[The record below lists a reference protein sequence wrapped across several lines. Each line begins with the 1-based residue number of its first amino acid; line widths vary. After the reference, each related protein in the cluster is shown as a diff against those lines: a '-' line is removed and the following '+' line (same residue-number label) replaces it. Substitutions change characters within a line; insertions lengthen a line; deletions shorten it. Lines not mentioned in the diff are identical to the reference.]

1 MFFKVRS
8 ILVMLVLSALLT
20 GQVMAQDTAASLRGS
35 VVSEDGSP
43 IANASVVVLHV
54 PSGTVS
60 RATASATGAFFQ
72 SGLRVGGP
80 YQVTITRDG
89 FEPTIVEGL
98 FLDPGVGDPLRF
110 LMVRAGEVT
119 DRIMVTGS
127 RMFEAGEL
135 GGGVGSVFTAD
146 DIRNQPGGDRDVIRT
161 LLRDPLA
168 QSSGTGNLSVAG
180 VNPRFNGLTIDG
192 SRQQDNFG
200 LGSNTYATARSPINI
215 DAVESVS
222 LAAADFSVTAAGFT
236 GGLVNIVTRSGTN
249 DFQGNAYFAYKN
261 DSMVGDKFGDRTFDI
276 GDLSE
281 KEYGFTLGGPI
292 IRDRLFFFVSYDEFD
307 SGSPFDFTNTDR
319 VNGRA
324 PNFFSELGSLVQSV
338 YGFDPL
344 VPPRTGNVPETSE
357 RLLAKFDWNINEDHR
372 ASFTYQSTKE
382 TGASISG
389 ANFESAWY
397 DIPVDL
403 TAYSLQLFSDWTPSL
418 STTLRINRT
427 EFERGQNCR
436 AGGGGHFEFRL
447 GPNDLIGSPLEGLL
461 TEGNNTI
468 VAGCDRFR
476 HANEFSDERLQI
488 FAAADYIIGDHV
500 LTFGVDYEQF
510 DLFNLFV
517 QSSNGRFIFD
527 NAEQIINRSP
537 SSVFYNNA
545 NTNNARDAAAE
556 WGYDT
561 MALFFG
567 TTWNVDPDLQLMMG
581 VRYERFS
588 QSDKPVFS
596 QQIFDTY
603 RVRTDN
609 NLDGLD
615 LFMPRLGF
623 LYTGFDRT
631 TISGGIGLFTGGNP
645 EVWVSNA
652 FQAPTNDVTVRGLT
666 NVDINQVPQEALDA
680 LAAQAA
686 GVPIDYISDGFKTP
700 SDWKGSLR
708 FERLFDLGGLGDN
721 YRFTAQYLYTRTNNA
736 FNWTNLAQTNLPAA
750 LPTGVA
756 PDGRPIYADLQ
767 ALGIPNLTELG
778 NLGAGSSH
786 VVTLA
791 LGKAFENGFDFNLA
805 YAHQSVR
812 FASEGTSSRG
822 VSAWRG
828 IFDVDRNNPSARTSL
843 FQVDHSFKINL
854 GYENRFF
861 GDLLTRI
868 DAFGQI
874 TSGSVWSTS
883 FRVNNNNA
891 LFGRAGQFEGPFN
904 NNPLYIP
911 DPAGDPRVVFAS
923 GFNQAGFFE
932 FIDDEGIGTGRI
944 HKPYSETSR
953 WNNIWDLRFQQQL
966 PGIPGLDRFA
976 SSNRFSLILDIDNF
990 LNLLNSD
997 WGTFRNGP
1005 GFGQAPI
1012 VEADLVSRA
1021 DVAAN
1026 GIDGATALLG
1036 DAPRTV
1042 CTNED
1047 ACVYRFNT
1055 FRGQDT
1061 SFPSGP
1067 RSIWQ
1072 ARLTLRYDF

>member
-1 MFFKVRS
+1 MFKVRN
-8 ILVMLVLSALLT
+8 ILVMLALSALLA
-20 GQVMAQDTAASLRGS
+20 GQVVAQDTASSLRGT
-35 VVSEDGSP
+35 VVTEEGSP
-43 IANASVVVLHV
+43 VAEASVQILHV

-60 RATASATGAFFQ
+60 RATASASGAFFQ

-80 YQVTITRDG
+80 YQVTITRSG
-89 FEPTIVEGL
+89 FEPSVVEGL
-98 FLDPGVGDPLRF
+98 FLDPGVQDPLRF
-110 LMVRAGEVT
+110 LMVREGEVT
-119 DRIMVTGS
+119 DRMLVTGS
-127 RMFEAGEL
+127 RFLEAAEL
-135 GGGVGSVFTAD
+135 NSGVGSVFNAE
-146 DIRNQPGGDRDVIRT
+146 DIRNQAGGDRDVIRT

-168 QSSGTGNLSVAG
+168 QSSGVGNLSVAG

-215 DAVESVS
+215 DAVQSVS
-222 LAAADFSVTAAGFT
+222 LSAADYSVTAAGFT

-249 DFQGNAYFAYKN
+249 EWEGNAYYAYKN
-261 DSMVGDKFGDRTFDI
+261 DSMVGDRFADRRFDI

-281 KEYGFTLGGPI
+281 KEYGFTVGGPI
-292 IRDRLFFFVSYDEFD
+292 IRDRLFVFLSYDEFD
-307 SGSPFDFTNTDR
+307 SGSPFDFTNGDVTS
-319 VNGRA
+319 GRD
-324 PNFFSELGSLVQSV
+324 PNFFNALGSLVQSV

-344 VPPRTGNVPETSE
+344 TPPRNGSTPETSE
-357 RLLAKFDWNINEDHR
+357 RLLAKVDWNINEDHR

-382 TGASISG
+382 TGASVSG

-403 TAYSLQLFSDWTPSL
+403 TAYTAQLFSDWTSSL
-418 STTLRINRT
+418 STTLRLNYT

-461 TEGNNTI
+461 TAGNNTI

-476 HANEFSDERLQI
+476 HANEFSDERLQL
-488 FAAADYIIGDHV
+488 FASADYIIGDHV
-500 LTFGVDYEQF
+500 ITFGVDYEQF

-527 NAEQIINRSP
+527 NVDQIINRSP

-556 WGYDT
+556 WGYDKT
-561 MALFFG
+561 ALFIG
-567 TTWNVDPDLQLMMG
+567 NQWSVDSDLQLMFG
-581 VRYERFS
+581 VRYERFD
-588 QSDKPVFS
+588 QSDKPFFS

-615 LFMPRLGF
+615 IFMPRLGF

-631 TISGGIGLFTGGNP
+631 TVSGGVGLFTGGNP

-652 FQAPTNDVTVRGLT
+652 FQSPTSDVTVRNITG
-666 NVDINQVPQEALDA
+666 VDINTVPQEALDA
-680 LAAQAA
+680 IAARAA

-700 SDWKGSLR
+700 SDWKASLR
-708 FERLFDLGGLGDN
+708 YERAFDMGNLGDN

-736 FNWTNLAQTNLPAA
+736 FNWTNLAQTNLSAA

-778 NLGAGSSH
+778 NLGSGSSH

-791 LGKAFENGFDFNLA
+791 LGKAFESGFDFNLA

-828 IFDVDRNNPSARTSL
+828 IFDEDRNNPSARRSL
-843 FQVDHSFKINL
+843 FEVEHAFKINL
-854 GYENRFF
+854 GYERRFF
-861 GDLLTRI
+861 GDLLTRV

-874 TSGSVWSTS
+874 TDGDPWSAT
-883 FRVNNNNA
+883 FRINNNNS

-911 DPAGDPRVVFAS
+911 DPAGDPRVVFGS
-923 GFNQAGFFE
+923 GFNQAGFFQ
-932 FIDDEGIGTGRI
+932 FIDDEGIGTGQI
-944 HKPYSETSR
+944 QSPYSKTSR

-976 SSNRFSLILDIDNF
+976 NTNRFSLILDIDNF
-990 LNLLNSD
+990 LNLLDKD
-997 WGTFRNGP
+997 WGNFRNGP
-1005 GFGQAPI
+1005 GNGQAPI

-1036 DAPRTV
+1036 DAPRTA

-1061 SFPSGP
+1061 SFLSGP
-1067 RSIWQ
+1067 RSVYEI
-1072 ARLTLRYDF
+1072 RLTLRYDF